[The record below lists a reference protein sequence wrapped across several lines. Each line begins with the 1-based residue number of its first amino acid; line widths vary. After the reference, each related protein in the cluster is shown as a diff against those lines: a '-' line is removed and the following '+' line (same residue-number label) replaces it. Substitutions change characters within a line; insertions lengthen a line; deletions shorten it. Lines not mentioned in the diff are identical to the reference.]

1 DFCAIARMGNAEDSH
16 YCQVVESPSGSRKWY
31 KYEHKTGCIA
41 SCVTLN

>member
-1 DFCAIARMGNAEDSH
+1 
-16 YCQVVESPSGSRKWY
+16 PSGSRKWY

>member
-1 DFCAIARMGNAEDSH
+1 
-16 YCQVVESPSGSRKWY
+16 GSRKWY